1 MFIILYVLLQLL
13 RVVEIVI
20 IARCVLS
27 FLPGL
32 RETKVAAFINW
43 VTEPVLQP
51 ARSVIS
57 KFMPDGAPQVDFS
70 PIATYLAIM
79 LLRTVLQSIMATV

>member
-1 MFIILYVLLQLL
+1 MHIVLYVTLLLL
-13 RVVEIVI
+13 RVVEIAI

-32 RETKVAAFINW
+32 RETKAAAFVNW
-43 VTEPVLQP
+43 ATEPVLQP
-51 ARSVIS
+51 ARSIIDR
-57 KFMPDGAPQVDFS
+57 FMPEGAPPVDFS

-79 LLRTVLQSIMATV
+79 LLRIVLQSIMAAA